1 MKEQTL
7 TLKEAIKQGYTHC
20 CYGHP
25 SNGYQSLD
33 ELTNVTEQDVLESE
47 IYLAGKHTFQPAGL
61 TNGELKEL
69 IAEQIWINHE
79 DNTGDDTD
87 TIYDAIKEIDF
98 QDVSDRIEEVL
109 KNHNSFRYITEI
121 KLVPEN

>member
-25 SNGYQSLD
+25 SNGYQPLD
-33 ELTNVTEQDVLESE
+33 ELTNVTEQDVLENE

-61 TNGELKEL
+61 TNRQIKVLL
-69 IAEQIWINHE
+69 AEQIWINHE
-79 DNTGDDTD
+79 DKTGDDTD
-87 TIYDAIKEIDF
+87 TIYEAIKDIDF
-98 QDVSDRIEEVL
+98 QDVSDRIEEAL
-109 KNHNSFRYITEI
+109 KKYNTFRYITEI
-121 KLVPEN
+121 KLVPAN